1 MGGNF
6 LSTFLEI
13 LEIDLLCE
21 QVSRNSFY
29 FLPIFGSY
37 FSLLLYADFVK

>member
-1 MGGNF
+1 MSGNF

-21 QVSRNSFY
+21 QVSQNSVY
-29 FLPIFGSY
+29 FLPTFGSY